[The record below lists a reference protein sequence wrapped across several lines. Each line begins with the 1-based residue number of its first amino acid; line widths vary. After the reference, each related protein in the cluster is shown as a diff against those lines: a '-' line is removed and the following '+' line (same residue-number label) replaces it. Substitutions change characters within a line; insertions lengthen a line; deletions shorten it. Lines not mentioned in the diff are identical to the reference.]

1 MKEGVFASY
10 FLFGTLFKCPEIILR
25 HEQNFILESIEFY
38 SLLIV
43 TIKLYLLILAYVYVA
58 PKTLIMK
65 KSIIIEN
72 TANTEILIVRKGTRH
87 TKKKTSKIY

>member
-1 MKEGVFASY
+1 M
-10 FLFGTLFKCPEIILR
+10 T
-25 HEQNFILESIEFY
+25 HEQNLILESIVFY

-65 KSIIIEN
+65 KSVIIIIEN

-87 TKKKTSKIY
+87 KKKTSKIY